1 MSKHII
7 SQDTPVAQL
16 EQMVYDALT
25 EINENMTNVAECN
38 SMGNLYDMVMSGF
51 TVYDEVVTI
60 EMVKRIREEWVA
72 DNCEVEAVAEQ
83 VEAEAELTDGI
94 RCGECG
100 ADVSDTEDGWCAC
113 LDVAT
118 TDGHSIRRAVAATVE
133 EMKGMTDAEIHMWAG
148 QWAQLALQASW
159 NQMSQAMAT
168 VYSDENQRRIASK

>member
-38 SMGNLYDMVMSGF
+38 HMGNLYDMVVSEF
-51 TVYDEVVTI
+51 DVYDDAVTV

-72 DNCEVEAVAEQ
+72 DNCEVEAVEEETKTMSINNINNNPAII
-83 VEAEAELTDGI
+83 A
-94 RCGECG
+94 
-100 ADVSDTEDGWCAC
+100 
-113 LDVAT
+113 AT
-118 TDGHSIRRAVAATVE
+118 VAATVE
-133 EMKGMTDAEIHMWAG
+133 EMKGMTDAEVHMWAG
-148 QWAQLALQASW
+148 QWAELALQASW

-168 VYSDENQRRIASK
+168 TFSDENQRRIAGK